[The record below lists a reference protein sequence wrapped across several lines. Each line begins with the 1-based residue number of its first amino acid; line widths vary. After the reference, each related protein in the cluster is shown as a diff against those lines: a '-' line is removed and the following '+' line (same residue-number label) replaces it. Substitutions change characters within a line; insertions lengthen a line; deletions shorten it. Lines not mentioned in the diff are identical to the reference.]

1 MKAQDSSSSTKPY
14 TSQAIKTDSS
24 TSNNGYDGTNIASY
38 VPSNLVLYED
48 QLPIANFLNKGPYDE
63 KKAKRLH
70 MENIQNYDLNEYSVA
85 NSVLPEDIKLQ
96 RTMTGERIDNLK
108 KADSSDGEKGV
119 TIIVNEDLNAD
130 ANKLNTLMGVYIPSC
145 SNIMGVLVFVR
156 LAWIVGVAGIGHA
169 LIIFGLSVLLTFLT
183 ALSMSAIATNGK
195 VAAGGAYYMISRALG
210 KEFGGSVGLLFCLA
224 NAVGSVMYILGVV
237 EILTQ
242 YIAPQMSIGSM
253 ENNARVYGSALLVLL
268 AGIVFVGIGI
278 VSKAASL
285 FSVAVVLAL
294 LGALVGLFASNR
306 PGLVP
311 GIVGFPGN
319 FAENFSPGYNKPD
332 QSDPS
337 VTFFTLFGIFF
348 PSVTGILSGASR
360 SGNLRNPSKSIPIGT
375 ISAQV
380 TTSVIYFMFI
390 MLFGTVISGTLLRT
404 KIPESGLLI
413 SSVAWP
419 SPWVTLIGCV
429 FASLGAALQC
439 LVSAPRLV
447 QAVAQDN
454 IIPILQVF
462 SKLSEKSSFFGIL
475 PAGEP
480 RNAFFLIIVLAEA
493 VILIGNLDAVA
504 QIVTMLYLITYLFI
518 NVSTALL
525 GFIKAPNWR
534 PSWKF
539 YHWTLS
545 ALASLMCV
553 TYMFMI
559 SWIASLISITFMIGF
574 YKYIEFWG
582 SQVQWGDGVQALN
595 MQIAQKNLYAVEVES
610 RIANDDKKTPALNV
624 KNWRPQILCFV
635 ELVDSP
641 EGSVVRH
648 PKILNFLK
656 GLKKGGGL
664 TMVSSI
670 LVGELNSLTQKSD
683 AAAIASDV
691 IYRACVAHNLQA
703 FSSVSIS
710 PSLKYGIIS
719 AVQCCGVGVLKPNT
733 ICIGFLSADSC
744 KNPQACERFIDIIRS
759 ISSLDKVL
767 MIVKGVSNF
776 PGYKEK
782 QYGTIDVYWVCHD
795 GGILTLFSHLLRK
808 QSVWKNCKL
817 RIFALAQ
824 MTDNSVAMK
833 ENLIQSLKQLRID
846 AICDVL
852 ELGNYNI
859 TEFAF
864 ERTVRLRQR
873 EALYKQMEPSIG
885 NLLALPTAGSFF
897 SLTAQE
903 ESRIKKENLHSRQL
917 SAANSNASSK
927 LMNRFKK
934 VEDTEKGAE
943 EDTDK
948 EINLN
953 KTLNSLE
960 VPVAKSVEENINYIS
975 AKSSKDNLLKSAT
988 LERLLNKKDSTFS
1001 LRYGESINMDRQI
1014 QMMNTAVK
1022 INLLM
1027 KENSGKNSD
1036 CRLIFTNLPQP
1047 GKKRE
1052 GREGLEEALAYVDYL
1067 NCLTEDL
1074 PRIILIKGTGTEV
1087 FNKKMFFVVCM
1098 FNFNT

>member
-1 MKAQDSSSSTKPY
+1 
-14 TSQAIKTDSS
+14 
-24 TSNNGYDGTNIASY
+24 
-38 VPSNLVLYED
+38 
-48 QLPIANFLNKGPYDE
+48 
-63 KKAKRLH
+63 

-119 TIIVNEDLNAD
+119 NIIVNEDLNAD

-183 ALSMSAIATNGK
+183 AAIATNGK

-224 NAVGSVMYILGVV
+224 NAVYSRCRRNLNS
-237 EILTQ
+237 
-242 YIAPQMSIGSM
+242 PQMSIGSM

-656 GLKKGGGL
+656 GLKK
-664 TMVSSI
+664 
-670 LVGELNSLTQKSD
+670 VGELNSLTQKSD

-782 QYGTIDVYWVCHD
+782 QYGTIDVYWVCH
-795 GGILTLFSHLLRK
+795 
-808 QSVWKNCKL
+808 
-817 RIFALAQ
+817 AQ

-953 KTLNSLE
+953 KTLNSME

-1087 FNKKMFFVVCM
+1087 VTTYF
-1098 FNFNT
+1098 